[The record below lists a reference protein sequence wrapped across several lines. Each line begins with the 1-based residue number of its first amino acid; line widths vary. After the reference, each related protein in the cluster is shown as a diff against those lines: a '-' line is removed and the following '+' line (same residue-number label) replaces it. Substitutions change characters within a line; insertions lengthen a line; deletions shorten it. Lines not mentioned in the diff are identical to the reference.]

1 MNIMTTSKRAASIL
15 RSPASRPRSG
25 PMVIAVVSRRA
36 WFEDAARLALCELT
50 KHSRRRF
57 LSTEWDKPAN
67 RVTYSQVEQD
77 LIARAR
83 RYLDSE
89 APELEFLLLFVE
101 DANQLTGAMHDIL
114 PNMTSDMIRT
124 GALPCLLLIDREEED
139 AQDSSLSDSRLEEA
153 VATLPSTVRAELSI
167 YHCRIYAQGMPSSLH
182 FARPYSRRQC
192 PAEAGALVADMVA
205 AIADLAEA
213 RLVQSIGTGRLSS
226 AAKPTALGS
235 ALFDFLTAR
244 AGSRWG
250 LHSYTGSVVSTM
262 ISDLEKRAIAEGNPV
277 LRSPSEHGLACA
289 AMGRWILDA
298 APYLIIVT
306 SGMVDEFKGT
316 LTNLRLARAKG
327 FLVFADTSGG
337 YWYPFQGT
345 IHQEDDALAV
355 LRSRGLETFHLDRPE
370 RLSADLA
377 QAFEAYDRGCG
388 PVVLVVTPSVLES
401 IEPPNSDLQRT
412 APRPRRME
420 PQANVA
426 EAVLQILNHE
436 PVRLL
441 WQCGSLSGA
450 EADLVHDLAQ
460 RCGAALCDSVTR
472 PGSVSKYRNGA
483 PVPEFLGTLGLYA
496 SSARVHDYVHAG
508 GKPLAGDQLCMFF
521 LKSRIAQMATPF
533 TERTLEKR
541 MRLVQVTN
549 ESQHLAPFVDH
560 AVCADLMPFLQYL
573 SDGLAVAP
581 SVIEY
586 RRRAL
591 RETLSVPA
599 DTASMFPTLP
609 MSPNYFFG
617 RLNELLEDLIGDM
630 GYTYTGVFDAGR
642 GALSAIRNLAR
653 TGPGFSGI
661 YGRSLMGDALM
672 AIPAIALS
680 ADRNVLAF
688 VGDGAAALV
697 PDIVPAFIQQ
707 VYLENA
713 HFNRNVSI
721 FRLCNGGHSL
731 IRTYRE
737 TRRSLPADMQTT
749 LINRIPEDSSESFGS
764 ALTVHHRRLWMFD
777 SVALRQQ
784 LLQPKTLNLYSVLMD
799 HNNDGDGLGAH
810 SANSWQS
817 RSGGSGAAGAPAA
830 SDPD

>member
-1 MNIMTTSKRAASIL
+1 MNFIATSKRAASVPP
-15 RSPASRPRSG
+15 SPATRNRSG
-25 PMVIAVVSRRA
+25 AMVIAVASSRA
-36 WFEDAARLALCELT
+36 WFHDAARLALSELT
-50 KHSRRRF
+50 QHSRRRF
-57 LSTEWDKPAN
+57 LSTETAKPASH
-67 RVTYSQVEQD
+67 VTYSQVQQD
-77 LIARAR
+77 LIDRAR

-89 APELEFLLLFVE
+89 APELEFLLLSGE
-101 DANQLTGAMHDIL
+101 DPNQLTGAMHDVL
-114 PNMTSDMIRT
+114 PDMTSDMIQT
-124 GALPCLLLIDREEED
+124 GPLPCLLLIDQEAAR
-139 AQDSSLSDSRLEEA
+139 QDSSPFDSSLTEA
-153 VATLPSTVRAELSI
+153 VATVPPTVRAELSI
-167 YHCRIYAQGMPSSLH
+167 YHCRVYTQSTLASLH
-182 FARPYSRRQC
+182 YARRYSRRQC
-192 PAEAGALVADMVA
+192 PAEAGALVADMIA
-205 AIADLAEA
+205 AVADLAEA
-213 RLVQSIGTGRLSS
+213 RLVQSIGSGRATG

-262 ISDLEKRAIAEGNPV
+262 ISDLEERAIAAGNPI
-277 LRSPSEHGLACA
+277 LRAPSEHGLACA
-289 AMGRWILDA
+289 GMGRWILDS

-327 FLVFADTSGG
+327 FLICADTSGG

-345 IHQEDDALAV
+345 IHQEDDSLAV
-355 LRSRGLETFHLDRPE
+355 LRSRGLQTFYLDRPE
-370 RLSADLA
+370 RLSSDLA
-377 QAFEAYDRGCG
+377 QAFEAYDKGCG
-388 PVVLVVTPSVLES
+388 PVVLVATPSVLES
-401 IEPPNSDLQRT
+401 IEPLDSDLWRT
-412 APRPRRME
+412 EPRPGRVE
-420 PQANVA
+420 LQESVA
-426 EAVLQILNHE
+426 DSVLKILNQE

-441 WQCGSLSGA
+441 WQCGSLSGP

-460 RCGAALCDSVTR
+460 RCGAALCDSLTR

-483 PVPEFLGTLGLYA
+483 PVQEFLGTLGLYA
-496 SSARVHDYVHAG
+496 TSARVHDYVHAG
-508 GKPLAGDQLCMFF
+508 GKPLGRDQLCMFF

-560 AVCADLMPFLQYL
+560 PVCADLMPFLQYL
-573 SDGLAVAP
+573 SDRLDVTP
-581 SVIEY
+581 SVMEH

-599 DTASMFPTLP
+599 DTVSMFPTLP
-609 MSPNYFFG
+609 MSPNYFFA
-617 RLNELLEDLIGDM
+617 RLNKLLEHLIEDM
-630 GYTYTGVFDAGR
+630 GYAYTGVFDAGR

-672 AIPAIALS
+672 AVPAIALS
-680 ADRNVLAF
+680 ADRNILVF

-697 PDIVPAFIQQ
+697 PDIVPSFIQQ

-713 HFNRNVSI
+713 PFNRNVSI

-737 TRRSLPADMQTT
+737 TRRSAPADMQTT

-764 ALTVHHRRLWMFD
+764 SLTVHHRRLWTFD
-777 SVALRQQ
+777 SAALGQQ

-799 HNNDGDGLGAH
+799 HNNDGDGIGAH

-817 RSGGSGAAGAPAA
+817 ARLS
-830 SDPD
+830 

>member
-1 MNIMTTSKRAASIL
+1 MNFIATSNRAPSIQ

-36 WFEDAARLALCELT
+36 WFQDAARLALCELT
-50 KHSRRRF
+50 QHSRRRF
-57 LSTEWDKPAN
+57 LSTECNKPAN
-67 RVTYSQVEQD
+67 PVTYSQVEQD
-77 LIARAR
+77 LIDRAR

-89 APELEFLLLFVE
+89 APELEFLLLFAE
-101 DANQLTGAMHDIL
+101 DPNQLTGTMHDVL

-124 GALPCLLLIDREEED
+124 GPLPCLLLIDREEEE
-139 AQDSSLSDSRLEEA
+139 AQDSSLFDSRLKEA
-153 VATLPSTVRAELSI
+153 VATLPPTVRAELSI
-167 YHCRIYAQGMPSSLH
+167 YHCRIYAQSMLSSLH
-182 FARPYSRRQC
+182 YARPYSRRQC
-192 PAEAGALVADMVA
+192 PAEAGALVADMIA
-205 AIADLAEA
+205 GIADLAEA
-213 RLVQSIGTGRLSS
+213 RLVRSIGTGRLSG

-337 YWYPFQGT
+337 YWYPFQGA

-377 QAFEAYDRGCG
+377 QAFEAYDKGCG

-401 IEPPNSDLQRT
+401 IEPLNSDLQRT
-412 APRPRRME
+412 EPRPRRIE

-426 EAVLQILNHE
+426 EAVLQILNQE

-441 WQCGSLSGA
+441 WQCGSLSGP

-573 SDGLAVAP
+573 SDRLAVAP
-581 SVIEY
+581 SVIEH

-599 DTASMFPTLP
+599 DTVSMFPTLP

-617 RLNELLEDLIGDM
+617 RLNELLEDLINDM
-630 GYTYTGVFDAGR
+630 GYTYIGVFDAGR

-672 AIPAIALS
+672 AVPAIALS

-697 PDIVPAFIQQ
+697 PDIVPSFIQQ
-707 VYLENA
+707 VCLENS
-713 HFNRNVSI
+713 HFQRNVSI

-737 TRRSLPADMQTT
+737 TRRSAPADMQTT

-784 LLQPKTLNLYSVLMD
+784 LQQPKTLNLYSVLMD
-799 HNNDGDGLGAH
+799 HNNDGDGIGAH

-817 RSGGSGAAGAPAA
+817 ARLS
-830 SDPD
+830 